1 MKPFKI
7 WISRRRMTRPGTDP
21 AVPSSFITRLKQLDL
36 VHGDNIGVIELGAL
50 PSLIDPVIKGEVYY
64 NRATSCKEL
73 GYQVKADADFAKAK
87 ELGYEP

>member
-7 WISRRRMTRPGTDP
+7 WISRQRMTRPGTDP

-50 PSLIDPVIKGEVYY
+50 PSLIDPAIQGEVYY
-64 NRATSCKEL
+64 NRATAYREL
-73 GYQVKADADFAKAK
+73 GDQVKVDADFAKAK
-87 ELGYEP
+87 ELDYEP

>member
-1 MKPFKI
+1 
-7 WISRRRMTRPGTDP
+7 MTRPGTDP

-73 GYQVKADADFAKAK
+73 GYQVKADADFAKAD
-87 ELGYEP
+87 ELGYEPPDDE

>member
-50 PSLIDPVIKGEVYY
+50 PSLIDPAIKGEVYY
-64 NRATSCKEL
+64 NRATSYKEL
-73 GYQVKADADFAKAK
+73 GYQVKADADFAKAD
-87 ELGYEP
+87 ELGYKP